1 MRSPHKWRSNCNY
14 LLAQTTYDNLM
25 TLFYPVTNESFLTLP
40 DLLPT
45 DLDRL
50 SDDFNFDYTDTSD
63 KAVSMDV

>member
-1 MRSPHKWRSNCNY
+1 
-14 LLAQTTYDNLM
+14 M

-40 DLLPT
+40 DLLQT